1 MKTMQE
7 LRTLLTSIDHKSYP
21 AYKALQGAYRYSD
34 FVLSIDHVQGDPF
47 AAPSCVSVLV
57 PMKAAGFP
65 ADFLSPSYKRIA
77 LQDHLLRLFSKK
89 LDSYAFRAKGSGK
102 SGLLSCSRCGQQ
114 ILERTSCTITGEGV
128 QLRFEIGFPANGRTI
143 NAAELAKI
151 LFDFLPVCVHTTLL
165 YGQLDAKAVA
175 DVLSLAEDQ
184 AYIRHEL
191 NRQGLVA
198 FVGNGSILPRESG
211 VSQKPLPG
219 AIPFTSP
226 SSMEISLS
234 LPSGKTIQGMGIP
247 RGITLIVGGGY
258 HGKSTLLKALETG
271 VYNHIR
277 GDGREYVITVS
288 DAMKIRAE
296 DGRSISQMDISLFI
310 NHLPGGSDTTAF
322 STPDASGSTSQ
333 AANVMES
340 LESGA
345 SVLLLDEDTSATNF
359 MIRDE
364 QMQQVIHRD
373 QEPITHFLERA
384 RLLYERFGVSIVL
397 VAGSCGAFFHIAD
410 TILQLDSYQTYE
422 ITQKAK
428 EISAHYPWTPSAPPY
443 TNPCPP
449 RIPCRSPK
457 IAQEDR
463 LKLRIQGTDG
473 IVLGHEAVDLRCV
486 EQLLD
491 AEQTA
496 ALGYLF
502 LYACRHLFD
511 GQTPLPS
518 IVRMLYAEIQDRGM
532 AFLVESKWIP
542 NPMALPRPQ
551 EFFAFVNRYRGRLFR

>member
-198 FVGNGSILPRESG
+198 
-211 VSQKPLPG
+211 
-219 AIPFTSP
+219 
-226 SSMEISLS
+226 
-234 LPSGKTIQGMGIP
+234 
-247 RGITLIVGGGY
+247 
-258 HGKSTLLKALETG
+258 
-271 VYNHIR
+271 
-277 GDGREYVITVS
+277 
-288 DAMKIRAE
+288 
-296 DGRSISQMDISLFI
+296 
-310 NHLPGGSDTTAF
+310 
-322 STPDASGSTSQ
+322 
-333 AANVMES
+333 
-340 LESGA
+340 
-345 SVLLLDEDTSATNF
+345 
-359 MIRDE
+359 
-364 QMQQVIHRD
+364 
-373 QEPITHFLERA
+373 
-384 RLLYERFGVSIVL
+384 
-397 VAGSCGAFFHIAD
+397 
-410 TILQLDSYQTYE
+410 
-422 ITQKAK
+422 
-428 EISAHYPWTPSAPPY
+428 
-443 TNPCPP
+443 
-449 RIPCRSPK
+449 
-457 IAQEDR
+457 
-463 LKLRIQGTDG
+463 
-473 IVLGHEAVDLRCV
+473 
-486 EQLLD
+486 
-491 AEQTA
+491 
-496 ALGYLF
+496 
-502 LYACRHLFD
+502 
-511 GQTPLPS
+511 
-518 IVRMLYAEIQDRGM
+518 
-532 AFLVESKWIP
+532 
-542 NPMALPRPQ
+542 
-551 EFFAFVNRYRGRLFR
+551 

>member
-21 AYKALQGAYRYSD
+21 AYKSLQGSYRYSD

-47 AAPSCVSVLV
+47 AAPSCVSVVV
-57 PMKAAGFP
+57 PMTAAGFP
-65 ADFLSPSYKRIA
+65 TDFLTPSYKRIA

-114 ILERTSCTITGEGV
+114 ILDRTSCTITGEGV
-128 QLRFEIGFPANGRTI
+128 RLRFEIGFPANGRTI
-143 NAAELAKI
+143 NATELAKI
-151 LFDFLPVCVHTTLL
+151 LFDFLPVCVHSTLL
-165 YGQLDAKAVA
+165 YRQLDAKTVA

-184 AYIRHEL
+184 AYIRQEL
-191 NRQGLVA
+191 DRQGLIA

-211 VSQKPLPG
+211 ISQKPLPG

-310 NHLPGGSDTTAF
+310 NHLPGGNDTTVF

-364 QMQQVIHRD
+364 LMQQVIHRD
-373 QEPITHFLERA
+373 QEPITPFLERA
-384 RLLYERFGVSIVL
+384 RLLYEHFGVSIIL

-422 ITQKAK
+422 ITHKAK
-428 EISAHYPWTPSAPPY
+428 EISANYPWTPSAPPY
-443 TNPCPP
+443 SSPCPP

-473 IVLGHEAVDLRCV
+473 IVMGHEAVDLRCV

-518 IVRMLYAEIQDRGM
+518 IVRTLYDEIRDRGM
-532 AFLVESKWIP
+532 AYLVESKWIP
-542 NPMALPRPQ
+542 NPMALPRQQ
-551 EFFAFVNRYRGRLFR
+551 EFFAFVNRFRGRLFR